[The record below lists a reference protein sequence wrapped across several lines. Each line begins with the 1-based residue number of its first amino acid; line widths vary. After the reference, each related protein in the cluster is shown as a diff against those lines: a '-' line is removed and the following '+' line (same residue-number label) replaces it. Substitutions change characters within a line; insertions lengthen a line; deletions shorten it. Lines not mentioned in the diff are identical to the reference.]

1 MTWYQIL
8 TLIGIPT
15 LGSLIVTYIFNS
27 VANSKKAKE
36 SRRKELSETMEKENA
51 VIKKALQAL
60 LRDRLYERYF
70 AAKEKGFATI
80 TQKHNFENM
89 YQQYHALGVNGV
101 MDNLYNEFMEL
112 PIPTHLDDNNNN
124 QIQ

>member
-36 SRRKELSETMEKENA
+36 NRKQEFAEAMEKENA

>member
-36 SRRKELSETMEKENA
+36 NRKQEFAEAMEKENA

-80 TQKHNFENM
+80 TQKQNFENM

>member
-112 PIPTHLDDNNNN
+112 PILTHLDDNNNN